1 MSQNVFSQEPHPA
14 DQPMDQQPASEV
26 HLSEYWSVI
35 LKRRKLIAVI
45 VALVLAVTVVMT
57 LLTRSTYRATTVV
70 NVERERTSPTGLE
83 QQSYQGYDPEFLPTQ
98 TRLMKSREIAERV
111 AQRLNLS
118 ANPEFVA
125 AKSGAVQ
132 DRNATP
138 PVVKA
143 AMAVQGQTEVVPIRG
158 TNLVELSFVSSNPK
172 TAADVANA
180 LAESYIDWNLEAKFK
195 VLGQANKFL
204 ATQAEQLKSEID
216 QLEKELQAYGRQKD
230 IVSMDPNANV
240 TMQNLESLNAEYS
253 AAVADRV
260 AKEAKYY
267 EIQNARPDAIA
278 DTLSNGLVANL
289 RGEQAKLERDYA
301 EKLNLYKPEWPP
313 MQQLKAQIDK
323 GRQHL
328 NQVIEETV
336 SKARENARNEYFT
349 ARRREESLKNVM
361 AGQKSA
367 AMTQNTNAVEYNN
380 LKVEIDTKKSLL
392 DAVLKRQAETEIS
405 SRLRGERMSNIRV
418 VDRAI
423 VPVARF
429 RPSYRRNAMLG
440 LFLGLALGVGLAFF
454 LEYLD
459 RSLRNAQQ
467 VEQYLHL
474 PTLGIIPAVGS
485 LAAGYGYG
493 YKLIGKKKKET
504 PPATDA
510 SIELIPHK
518 HPRSTVAEAYRAFRA
533 ALLLSRAGGV
543 KTISVTSS
551 LPGEGKTSTAANL
564 AVVLGQIGKRVLVI
578 DADLH
583 KPRMHQVFGVSN
595 RVGLVS
601 VLAQNVDPQMA
612 IQNTSI
618 PNVWLMP
625 TGPSTPNPSG
635 LLSSQ
640 PMVDFLNDAKVN
652 FDYVV
657 VDTPP
662 VGPVADAIV
671 VGHATDGV
679 ILCTQAGR
687 TPREL
692 VRRVKD
698 KLQLSGVRVL
708 GILINNLH
716 EDALAH
722 DEYYR
727 YYGEDYTS
735 NAPAKVAS

>member
-1 MSQNVFSQEPHPA
+1 MDKHVFSEEPQQQADAAPA
-14 DQPMDQQPASEV
+14 TEV
-26 HLSEYWSVI
+26 HLAEYWSVV
-35 LKRRKLIAVI
+35 LKRRRLVAVI
-45 VALVLAVTVVMT
+45 VALVLAVTAVMT
-57 LLTRSTYRATTVV
+57 LLTRSTYKATTVV
-70 NVERERTSPTGLE
+70 NVEKEKGSAVNLE
-83 QQSYQGYDPEFLPTQ
+83 QQTYQGYDPEFLPTQ
-98 TRLMKSREIAERV
+98 TRLMKSREVAERV
-111 AQRLNLS
+111 AQRLNLT
-118 ANPEFVA
+118 ANPEFVP

-132 DRNATP
+132 DKSAVS
-138 PVVKA
+138 PVIKA
-143 AMAVQGQTEVVPIRG
+143 AMRVQQATEVVPIRG

-172 TAADVANA
+172 LSADVANA

-195 VLGQANKFL
+195 ILGQANKFL
-204 ATQAEQLKSEID
+204 ATQAEQLKVEID

-240 TMQNLESLNAEYS
+240 TMQNLESLNTEYS

-278 DTLSNGLVANL
+278 DTLSNGLVATL
-289 RGEQAKLERDYA
+289 RGEQAKLEREYA

-328 NQVIEETV
+328 NSVIEETV
-336 SKARENARNEYFT
+336 AKARENARNEYFT
-349 ARRREESLKNVM
+349 ARRREESLKGVM

-423 VPVARF
+423 VPAARF

-440 LFLGLALGVGLAFF
+440 LFLGLALGIGAAFF

-459 RSLRNAQQ
+459 RSLRSAAQ
-467 VEQYLHL
+467 VEQYLQL

-485 LAAGYGYG
+485 LGTGYGYG
-493 YKLIGKKKKET
+493 YGRFAGKKKRALQAADD
-504 PPATDA
+504 PN
-510 SIELIPHK
+510 IELIPHK

-543 KTISVTSS
+543 KSISVTSS

-601 VLAQNVDPQMA
+601 VLAQNLDPLTA
-612 IQNTSI
+612 IQNTSM
-618 PNVWLMP
+618 PNVWIMP

-640 PMVDFLNDAKVN
+640 AMTDFLTDAKNN

-671 VGHATDGV
+671 IGHATDGV
-679 ILCTQAGR
+679 ILTTQAGR

-716 EDALAH
+716 EDALAQ
-722 DEYYR
+722 DQYYK

-735 NAPAKVAS
+735 NAAAKAS

>member
-1 MSQNVFSQEPHPA
+1 MDTNTFPDLDAQ
-14 DQPMDQQPASEV
+14 DQQPARDV
-26 HLSEYWSVI
+26 HFAEYWAVV
-35 LKRRKLIAVI
+35 LKRRKLIL
-45 VALVLAVTVVMT
+45 LVVAVTLAATAVVS
-57 LLTRSTYRATTVV
+57 LLTKPMWKATTVL
-70 NVERERTSPTGLE
+70 NIEREKLGPVNLE
-83 QQSYQGYDPEFLPTQ
+83 QQNYQRWEPEFLPTQ
-98 TRLMKSREIAERV
+98 IRLMKSREMAERV
-111 AQRLNLS
+111 ARQLNLMS
-118 ANPEFVA
+118 NPGFVPA
-125 AKSGAVQ
+125 RSGAAQAEGSAVAPVTRAAVKIQ
-132 DRNATP
+132 TATEI
-138 PVVKA
+138 
-143 AMAVQGQTEVVPIRG
+143 TPIRG
-158 TNLVELSFVSSNPK
+158 TNLVEVSFVAPNAK
-172 TAADVANA
+172 LAADVANA
-180 LAESYIDWNLEAKFK
+180 LSQSYIDWTLEAKYK
-195 VLGQANKFL
+195 TLGQANRFL
-204 ATQAEQLKSEID
+204 TTQAEQLKTEID

-230 IVSMDPNANV
+230 IVSMDPTANV
-240 TMQNLESLNAEYS
+240 TMQNLGALNAEYS
-253 AAVADRV
+253 NAVADRV

-267 EIQNARPDAIA
+267 EIQNARPDAVA
-278 DTLSNGLVANL
+278 EQLSNGLVTTL
-289 RGEQAKLERDYA
+289 RTEQAKLERDYA
-301 EKLNLYKPEWPP
+301 EKLNLYKPEWPA

-328 NQVIEETV
+328 NQVIDETV

-349 ARRREESLKNVM
+349 ARRREDSLKGVLQ
-361 AGQKSA
+361 GQKNA

-405 SRLRGERMSNIRV
+405 SRLRGEEASNLRV
-418 VDRAI
+418 VDRALI
-423 VPVARF
+423 PAAPF
-429 RPSYRRNAMLG
+429 RPSYPRNAAIG
-440 LFLGLALGVGLAFF
+440 LILGLALGIGFAFF

-467 VEQYLHL
+467 VEQYLKL

-493 YKLIGKKKKET
+493 YKLIGRKKKET
-504 PPATDA
+504 QPATEA

-564 AVVLGQIGKRVLVI
+564 ALVLGQIGKRVLVI

-595 RVGLVS
+595 RLGLVS
-601 VLAQNVDPQMA
+601 VLAQNLDPLTA
-612 IQNTSI
+612 IQNTSV
-618 PNVWLMP
+618 PNVWIMT

-640 PMVDFLNDAKVN
+640 AMIDFLNDAKTN

-679 ILCTQAGR
+679 ILTTQAGR